1 MNEQLKSEVFHGACP
16 HDCPDTCSMV
26 YEVRDGKLVDV
37 RGNKDHPMTRGG
49 LCVKVKDFHDHH
61 ANPDRLLYPLRRKG
75 PKGSG
80 QWERIT
86 WDDAISEIGRRWR
99 AIIAEHGSQAIMP
112 YSYLGNMGLVQG
124 INSGDPFFNRLGTT
138 VNEKTFCASG
148 SSTAWLLTVGPTGGV
163 DPESFVHAKF
173 IVIWACNSI
182 STNLHHWPFVL
193 EAQKRGAKV
202 VVIDSYRS
210 RTAKAAD
217 WHICPKPGTDGAL
230 AMGFI
235 HSIIAQGL
243 VDQEWVDKHTYGYPE
258 LKYRSA
264 EFSPDYVEKVTG
276 VKADDIRKFAKEFA
290 TAQPSVIRLGVALER
305 HAGGGQAIRAV
316 CALPAL
322 VGSWKHVGGG
332 LLQMP
337 LWDFPVDWAKVSRGD
352 WIKPGTRAINNL
364 RLGAALTGEMGLD
377 PPLKSLFVYC
387 TNPVSQAPETNKIV
401 KGLKREDL
409 FTVVAEHFMTDTA
422 KYADIVLPNAMAGE
436 AEDMMWSWG
445 HFYFTYNQ
453 KAVEPPG
460 EARPTSDMWRLLAK
474 EMGFDDPVFKM
485 TDSELAAYY
494 INWDDP
500 KMAGIDMEYFKKHG
514 YFKID
519 VGSADTRTP
528 HRDGKFPTPSGKV
541 EFLLHDAK
549 NFVAGPFRAMYDG
562 DQDGSPVDPLPGYV
576 PNREAPETNPE
587 RAKLYSLNII
597 SPKSHAF
604 LNSCYANEE
613 HKIKAQGEQFV
624 LISPF
629 DAEKRNI
636 KEGDP
641 VRVYND
647 RGDFTGVAKV
657 TDDVNPGIVVATL
670 GYWRSLNRT
679 DGSVN
684 SISSDAHCG
693 LGRAPTFSDNLVEV
707 SRVNQPAMAAAE

>member
-1 MNEQLKSEVFHGACP
+1 MNIRPQRQIFFGACP
-16 HDCPDTCSMV
+16 HDCPDTCAMV
-26 YEVRDGKLVDV
+26 YEVENGKLVEV

-49 LCVKVKDFHDHH
+49 LCVKLKDFHDHH
-61 ANPDRLLYPLRRKG
+61 ANPDRLTHPLRRTG
-75 PKGSG
+75 PKGSK
-80 QWERIT
+80 QFERIS
-86 WDDAISEIGRRWR
+86 WDEAIAEIGRRWR
-99 AIIAEHGSQAIMP
+99 EIIATYGSQAIMP

-163 DPESFVHAKF
+163 DPESFVHSRF

-210 RTAKAAD
+210 RTAKAGD
-217 WHICPKPGTDGAL
+217 WHICPRPGTDGAL
-230 AMGFI
+230 AMGVI
-235 HSIIAQGL
+235 NSIIEQGL
-243 VDQEWVDKHTYGYPE
+243 VDQGYVEQHTYGFEE
-258 LKYRSA
+258 LKARAA
-264 EFSPDYVEKVTG
+264 EFTPDYVERITG
-276 VKADDIRKFAKEFA
+276 VKAADIRTFAKEFA
-290 TAQPSVIRLGVALER
+290 TTQPSVIRLGVALER

-322 VGSWKHVGGG
+322 VGSWKRVGGG

-337 LWDFPVDWAKVSRGD
+337 LWDFPVDWMKVSRGD

-364 RLGAALTGEMGLD
+364 KLGAALTGEMKLD
-377 PPLKSLFVYC
+377 PPLKSLFVFC

-401 KGLKREDL
+401 KGLQREDL
-409 FTVVAEHFMTDTA
+409 FTVVAEHFLTDTA

-453 KAVEPPG
+453 KATEPPG
-460 EARPTSDMWRLLAK
+460 ECKPTSDMWRLLAK
-474 EMGFDDPVFKM
+474 EMGFDDPVFQM
-485 TDSELAAYY
+485 TDSELAAHY

-500 KMAGIDMEYFKKHG
+500 KMGGVDMAYFKQHG
-514 YFKID
+514 YYKID
-519 VGSADTRTP
+519 VGSADTRAP

-549 NFVAGPFRAMYDG
+549 NFVAGPFRAMYEG
-562 DQDGSPVDPLPGYV
+562 DQDGSAVDPLPGYV

-587 RAKLYSLNII
+587 RARTLRAQHHLAEE
-597 SPKSHAF
+597 PRLPEF
-604 LNSCYANEE
+604 LLRQRE
-613 HKIKAQGEQFV
+613 AQDQRSGR
-624 LISPF
+624 
-629 DAEKRNI
+629 A
-636 KEGDP
+636 
-641 VRVYND
+641 VRV
-647 RGDFTGVAKV
+647 DFTGRRGQAEHS
-657 TDDVNPGIVVATL
+657 GR
-670 GYWRSLNRT
+670 RSR
-679 DGSVN
+679 
-684 SISSDAHCG
+684 AG
-693 LGRAPTFSDNLVEV
+693 L
-707 SRVNQPAMAAAE
+707 

>member
-1 MNEQLKSEVFHGACP
+1 MNDQPQRTTFFGACP
-16 HDCPDTCSMV
+16 HDCPDTCAMI
-26 YEVRDGKLVDV
+26 YEVEDGRLVEV
-37 RGNKDHPMTRGG
+37 RGNREHPMTRGG
-49 LCVKVKDFHDHH
+49 LCVKLKDFHDHH
-61 ANPDRLLYPLRRKG
+61 HNPDRLMFPLRRTG
-75 PKGSG
+75 PKGSKRF
-80 QWERIT
+80 ERIS
-86 WDDAISEIGRRWR
+86 WEEAIAEIGRRWR
-99 AIIAEHGSQAIMP
+99 DIIATYGSQAIMP

-163 DPESFVHAKF
+163 DPESFVHSRY

-217 WHICPKPGTDGAL
+217 WHICPRPGTDGAL

-235 HSIIAQGL
+235 NSIIGQGL
-243 VDQEWVDKHTYGYPE
+243 IDKDYVAQHTYGFEE
-258 LKYRSA
+258 LKVRAA
-264 EFSPDYVEKVTG
+264 EFTPDYVEKITG
-276 VKADDIRKFAKEFA
+276 VKAADITKFAREFA
-290 TAQPSVIRLGVALER
+290 TIQPSVIRIGVALER
-305 HAGGGQAIRAV
+305 HRGGGQAIRAV
-316 CALPAL
+316 CALPVL
-322 VGSWKHVGGG
+322 VGSWRHVGGG

-337 LWDFPVDWAKVSRGD
+337 LWDFPVDWMKVSRGD

-364 RLGAALTGEMGLD
+364 RLGAALTGEMKLD
-377 PPLKSLFVYC
+377 PPLKSLFVFC

-401 KGLKREDL
+401 KGLEREDL
-409 FTVVAEHFMTDTA
+409 FTVVAEHFLTDTA
-422 KYADIVLPNAMAGE
+422 KYADIVLPAAMAGE

-453 KAVEPPG
+453 KAVDPPG
-460 EARPTSDMWRLLAK
+460 ECKPTSEMWRLLAK
-474 EMGFDDPVFKM
+474 EMGFDDPIFKM
-485 TDSELAAYY
+485 TDSELAAHY
-494 INWDDP
+494 INWTDP
-500 KMAGIDMEYFKKHG
+500 KMGGIDMEHFKTHG
-514 YFKID
+514 YYKID
-519 VGSADTRTP
+519 VGSADTRAP
-528 HRDGKFPTPSGKV
+528 HKDGKFPTPSGKV
-541 EFLLHDAK
+541 EFLLHEAK
-549 NFVAGPFRAMYDG
+549 NFVAGPFRAMYEG
-562 DQDGSPVDPLPGYV
+562 DQDGSPIDPLPGYV

-587 RAKLYSLNII
+587 RARLYALNII
-597 SPKSHAF
+597 SPKSHGF
-604 LNSCYANEE
+604 LNSCYANEK
-613 HKIKAQGEQFV
+613 HKIKGQGEQFV
-624 LISPF
+624 LISPA
-629 DAEKRNI
+629 DAAKRNI
-636 KEGDP
+636 REGDP

-647 RGDFTGVAKV
+647 RGDFEGVAKV

-670 GYWRSLNRT
+670 GYWRSLNRS

-707 SRVNQPAMAAAE
+707 SRVN

>member
-1 MNEQLKSEVFHGACP
+1 MNEQPARKTVFGGCP
-16 HDCPDTCSMV
+16 HDCPDTCAMV
-26 YEVRDGKLVDV
+26 YEVEDGKLVEV
-37 RGNKDHPMTRGG
+37 RGNKDHPMTRGT
-49 LCVKVKDFHDHH
+49 LCVKLKDFHDHH
-61 ANPDRLLYPLRRKG
+61 ANPDRLMYPLRRTG
-75 PKGSG
+75 PKGSK
-80 QWERIT
+80 QFERIG
-86 WDDAISEIGRRWR
+86 WDEAIAEIGRRWR
-99 AIIAEHGSQAIMP
+99 EIIASYGSQAIMP

-124 INSGDPFFNRLGTT
+124 INSGDPFFNRLGST

-163 DPESFVHAKF
+163 DPESFVHSKF

-210 RTAKAAD
+210 RTAKAGD
-217 WHICPKPGTDGAL
+217 WHVCPRPGTDGAL

-235 HSIIAQGL
+235 NSIIEQGL
-243 VDQEWVDKHTYGYPE
+243 VDQDYVDKHTYGFPE
-258 LKYRSA
+258 LKARA
-264 EFSPDYVEKVTG
+264 AAFTPEYVEKVTG
-276 VKADDIRKFAKEFA
+276 VRAADIKKFAKDFA
-290 TAQPSVIRLGVALER
+290 TGQPSVIRLGVALER

-316 CALPAL
+316 CSLPSI

-337 LWDFPVDWAKVSRGD
+337 LWEFPVDWMKVSRGD

-364 RLGAALTGEMGLD
+364 KLGAALTGEMKVD
-377 PPLKSLFVYC
+377 PPLKSLFVFC

-401 KGLKREDL
+401 KGLQREDL
-409 FTVVAEHFMTDTA
+409 FTVVAEHFLTDTA
-422 KYADIVLPNAMAGE
+422 KYADIVLPAAMAGE

-453 KAVEPPG
+453 KAVDPPG
-460 EARPTSDMWRLLAK
+460 ECKPTSDMWRLLAK

-500 KMAGIDMEYFKKHG
+500 KMGGIDMEHFKTHG
-514 YFKID
+514 YYKID
-519 VGSADTRTP
+519 VGPADTRTP
-528 HRDGKFPTPSGKV
+528 HKDGNFPTPSGKV

-549 NFVAGPFRAMYDG
+549 NFVAGPFRAMHEG

-576 PNREAPETNPE
+576 PNRETPETNPE
-587 RAKLYSLNII
+587 RAKLYALSII
-597 SPKSHAF
+597 SPKSHGF
-604 LNSCYANEE
+604 LNSCYANEK
-613 HKIKAQGEQFV
+613 HKIEGQGEQFV
-624 LISPF
+624 LISPA
-629 DAEKRNI
+629 DATKRNI
-636 KEGDP
+636 REGDP

-647 RGDFTGVAKV
+647 RGDFEGVAKV

-670 GYWRSLNRT
+670 GYWRSLNRS

-684 SISSDAHCG
+684 SISSDAFCG

-707 SRVNQPAMAAAE
+707 TRVN

>member
-1 MNEQLKSEVFHGACP
+1 MNIRPQRQTFFGACP
-16 HDCPDTCSMV
+16 HDCPDTCAMV
-26 YEVRDGKLVDV
+26 YEVENGKLVEV

-49 LCVKVKDFHDHH
+49 LCVKLKDFHDHH
-61 ANPDRLLYPLRRKG
+61 ANPDRLMYPLRRTG
-75 PKGSG
+75 PKGSK
-80 QWERIT
+80 QFERIS
-86 WDDAISEIGRRWR
+86 WDEAIAEIGRRWR
-99 AIIAEHGSQAIMP
+99 KIIATYGSQAIMP

-163 DPESFVHAKF
+163 DPESFVHSKF

-210 RTAKAAD
+210 RTAKAGD
-217 WHICPKPGTDGAL
+217 WHICPRPGTDGAL
-230 AMGFI
+230 AMGI
-235 HSIIAQGL
+235 INSIIEQGL
-243 VDQEWVDKHTYGYPE
+243 VDRDYAEQHTYGFEE
-258 LKYRSA
+258 LKARAA
-264 EFSPDYVEKVTG
+264 EFTPDYVERITG
-276 VKADDIRKFAKEFA
+276 VKASDIRNFAKEFA
-290 TAQPSVIRLGVALER
+290 TTQPSVIRLGVALER

-337 LWDFPVDWAKVSRGD
+337 LWDFPVDWMKVSRGD

-364 RLGAALTGEMGLD
+364 KLGAALTGEMQLD
-377 PPLKSLFVYC
+377 PPLKSLFVFC

-401 KGLKREDL
+401 KGLQREDL
-409 FTVVAEHFMTDTA
+409 FTIVAEHFLTDTA
-422 KYADIVLPNAMAGE
+422 KYADIVLPAAMAGE

-453 KAVEPPG
+453 KAVDPPG
-460 EARPTSDMWRLLAK
+460 ECKPTSDMWRMLAK

-494 INWDDP
+494 INWADP
-500 KMAGIDMEYFKKHG
+500 KMGGIDMEHFKTHG
-514 YFKID
+514 YYKID
-519 VGSADTRTP
+519 VGAADTRTP
-528 HRDGKFPTPSGKV
+528 HKDGKFPTPSGKV
-541 EFLLHDAK
+541 EFLLHNAK
-549 NFVAGPFRAMYDG
+549 NFVAGPFRAMHEG
-562 DQDGSPVDPLPGYV
+562 DQDGSAVDPLPGYV

-587 RAKLYSLNII
+587 RAKLYALNII
-597 SPKSHAF
+597 SPKSHGF
-604 LNSCYANEE
+604 LNSCYANEM
-613 HKIKAQGEQFV
+613 HKIKGQGEQFV
-624 LISPF
+624 LISRA
-629 DAEKRNI
+629 DAAKRNI
-636 KEGDP
+636 REGDP

-647 RGDFTGVAKV
+647 RGDFEGVAKV

-670 GYWRSLNRT
+670 GYWRSLNRS

-707 SRVNQPAMAAAE
+707 SRVN